1 MFIGVSNSTR
11 IALLSNNGS
20 NSTNTKKLKE
30 KKHQNL
36 SLHLVNYSANPE
48 LNKTTL
54 TLRAVQTFVNVAE
67 SHNPVI
73 VSNCVIALSNISSHP
88 HVRSLLV
95 EINAL
100 HKLSN
105 MMTAIK
111 GAQAAWA
118 AALLFYYFSCDKET
132 EDRVYNTCS
141 SLLQTNGSS
150 NVRNFFIVNHNLIF

>member
-67 SHNPVI
+67 SDNPVI

-111 GAQAAWA
+111 RAQAAWA
-118 AALLFYYFSCDKET
+118 AALLFSISLVIKKRKTVSITLAHRYYK
-132 EDRVYNTCS
+132 
-141 SLLQTNGSS
+141 QTARRIQG
-150 NVRNFFIVNHNLIF
+150 NFYIVNHNLIF